1 MPSTRLISQSGSKD
15 RAKNNAIVMIMKPTI
30 KPAFGLAAITALL
43 ALPLIIVLWS
53 LLSNPAEAWAQLSG
67 KPLGLYLFNTGALM
81 GLVAI
86 MAGTMGTACAWCV
99 TAYEFP
105 GRKWLSWALILPIAA
120 PGYIIAYIYADLL
133 EYYGPLQSGLRAAF
147 GWQAGEYSVPP
158 IRNIWGGAIMLSLVL
173 YPYVYLLARA
183 SFLKQSHAQWWA
195 ARTLGLSSRAA
206 FFKIALPSAR
216 PAIAGGL
223 ALVLMETL
231 ADFGVAD
238 FFAVPTFSVGIFRNW
253 LILGDKPAALKLAGI
268 MLLAVFLLVI
278 LEAGTR
284 KGRVVTR
291 GKTAAQAERAELPK
305 VKQAVLFM
313 LCALPVLLGAIIPIL
328 RLIYHVLT
336 TGDGQ
341 AGSAFIRY
349 AANSVSV
356 ALIVAALTLIIA
368 AGLVRSRRV
377 APSGFNKATIR
388 IATLGYALPGA
399 LLAVG
404 LLAPLGVFD
413 KSLTRFM
420 STNFDWSGGL
430 ILTGTILAL
439 VYALTIRFLTVSY
452 NSVTAGFDKIPMSM
466 EYAARSLNAGPRDV
480 MRRIQLPLLR
490 PSLIAAFILVFIDVL
505 RELPATLILRPFNF
519 DTLATRVYWLAN
531 DERLPEASLAALVII
546 ILGALPTL
554 YLNLYIERKNKI

>member
-1 MPSTRLISQSGSKD
+1 
-15 RAKNNAIVMIMKPTI
+15 MKPSI
-30 KPAFGLAAITALL
+30 RPAYGLVALTALL
-43 ALPLIIVLWS
+43 ALPLIVVLWS
-53 LLSNPAEAWAQLSG
+53 LLSNPALAWAQLSD
-67 KPLGLYLFNTGALM
+67 KPLGLYLMNTGALM

-86 MAGTMGTACAWCV
+86 IAGTIGTACAWWV

-120 PGYIIAYIYADLL
+120 PAYIIAYIYADLL
-133 EYYGPLQSGLRAAF
+133 EYYGPIQSGLRSVF
-147 GWQAGEYSVPP
+147 GWSAGDYSFPP

-183 SFLKQSHAQWWA
+183 SFLQQSHSQWWA
-195 ARTLGLSSRAA
+195 ARTLGLSARAA

-253 LILGDKPAALKLAGI
+253 LILGDKPAALKLAGF
-268 MLLAVFLLVI
+268 MLLAVFLLI
-278 LEAGTR
+278 ALEAGTR
-284 KGRVVTR
+284 KGRVATR
-291 GKTAAQAERAELPK
+291 GKTAGQAERAQLPRA
-305 VKQAVLFM
+305 KQALLFT
-313 LCALPVLLGAIIPIL
+313 LCAAPVIFGALIPIL
-328 RLIYHVLT
+328 RLMYHVVT
-336 TGDGQ
+336 TGDAQ
-341 AGSAFIRY
+341 AGSAFMRY
-349 AANSVSV
+349 AANSVFV
-356 ALIVAALTLIIA
+356 AIIVAVLALIIA
-368 AGLVRSRRV
+368 VSLVKRRRA
-377 APSGFNKATIR
+377 APSAFNKGIIR

-404 LLAPLGVFD
+404 LLAPLAVFD

-420 STNFDWSGGL
+420 SVHFDWSGGL

-452 NSVTAGFDKIPMSM
+452 NSVTAGFDKIPPSM
-466 EYAARSLNAGPRDV
+466 EYAARSLNATPRDV
-480 MRRIQLPLLR
+480 LRKVQLPLLR
-490 PSLIAAFILVFIDVL
+490 PSLTAALILVFIDVL

-531 DERLPEASLAALVII
+531 DERINEASLAALVII
-546 ILGALPTL
+546 ILGVLPTL
-554 YLNLYIERKNKI
+554 YLNLYIERKNKA